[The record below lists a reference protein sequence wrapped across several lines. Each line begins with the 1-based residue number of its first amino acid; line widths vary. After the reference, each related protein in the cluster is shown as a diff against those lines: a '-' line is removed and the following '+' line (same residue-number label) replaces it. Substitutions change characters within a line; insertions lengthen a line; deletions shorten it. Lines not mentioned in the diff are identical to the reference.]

1 MPRLICPNG
10 HQWDSP
16 SGADTPAPGKNT
28 VCPVCGAPTETF
40 PAPGVRTPLA
50 DARTATPCA
59 APARSAVAEPLQRTA
74 IHSPEPLAPSA
85 GPAPDLVPGYE
96 VLEELGRGGMG
107 IVYRGR
113 RLADDGIVALK
124 VIRKDRLIHP
134 EAVRRFRREAHAAAR
149 LSHPNIVRVYDA
161 DQAGDTHFLA
171 MEYVEGVTL
180 QRLVEMY
187 GCLPVAQA
195 CDYLRQIALGLQ
207 HAHEQALVHRD
218 VKPANLMVTTPPL
231 GSAGASPSQ
240 PGSPA
245 PMGHARYRG
254 AVVKLLDMGVARLY
268 QLSDNPEDLLT
279 TLTQDGA
286 MLGTPDY
293 IAPEQLEDAHH
304 ADIRADLYSLGCT
317 FHFLLTGSVPFPGG
331 TLIQKLDRHR
341 WEMPPA
347 VEQVRPEVP
356 AAVGA
361 LVRKLMAKRPQ
372 DRYQTPGELAAALE
386 HLARTGHVP
395 AEPRP
400 PAVLPAMC
408 FTGHADAVW
417 GVAVAPDGS
426 QAVSGGRDRTIRLWK
441 LDRAAPDDRRPADP
455 ACRPSVLDAAAAAGA
470 VLPEQGQQVRAVA
483 WSGDGRHLLSAS
495 GATLRL
501 WQVPGNV
508 ELARLG
514 GHSDTINAVA
524 FSPDGRRALSG
535 GDDKALRLW
544 DVVARRELRRLPGHA
559 RAVSSLAFSPD
570 GLRAVSGGRDQT
582 LRLWDLAAGR
592 ELRCLTAQQGLI
604 LDVAFSPD
612 GRLALAG
619 NFDTTVRLWDLGAGK
634 EVRRFQGHRQMVSA
648 VVFTPDGR
656 RVLSGGHD
664 QTVRLWDVD
673 SARELH
679 CLEGPAGAVTC
690 LAVTPDGRHVLA
702 ACADRSLYLWQI
714 PVT

>member
-1 MPRLICPNG
+1 MPRLTCPNG
-10 HQWDSP
+10 HQWEAP
-16 SGADTPAPGKNT
+16 SAADTPAPGKNT

-40 PAPGVRTPLA
+40 PTPGARTPLG

-74 IHSPEPLAPSA
+74 VHAPEALAPA
-85 GPAPDLVPGYE
+85 AAPASDLVPGYE

-113 RLADDGIVALK
+113 RLADGGIVALK

-149 LSHPNIVRVYDA
+149 LSHPNIVRVYEA
-161 DQAGDTHFLA
+161 DQGGDTHFLA

-180 QRLVEMY
+180 QRLVESS

-218 VKPANLMVTTPPL
+218 VKPANLMVATPPV
-231 GSAGASPSQ
+231 ADA
-240 PGSPA
+240 PGSPSPA
-245 PMGHARYRG
+245 GHARYRG
-254 AVVKLLDMGVARLY
+254 ALVKLLDMGVARLY
-268 QLSDNPEDLLT
+268 QLSDSPEDLLT

-317 FHFLLTGSVPFPGG
+317 FYFLLTGSVPFPGG

-361 LVRKLMAKRPQ
+361 IVRKLMAKKPG
-372 DRYQTPGELAAALE
+372 DRYQTPGDLAAALVY
-386 HLARTGHVP
+386 LARTGHVP

-400 PAVLPAMC
+400 PAVLPALC
-408 FTGHADAVW
+408 FTGHTDAVW
-417 GVAVAPDGS
+417 SVAVAPDVL

-441 LDRAAPDDRRPADP
+441 LDRTAA
-455 ACRPSVLDAAAAAGA
+455 VA

-483 WSGDGRHLLSAS
+483 WSGDSRHLLTAS

-508 ELARLG
+508 ELARLS

-524 FSPDGRRALSG
+524 FSPAG
-535 GDDKALRLW
+535 GPCPAATTRYC
-544 DVVARRELRRLPGHA
+544 GCGT
-559 RAVSSLAFSPD
+559 SPPAASCA
-570 GLRAVSGGRDQT
+570 GSPATPAPSAAWPFPPT
-582 LRLWDLAAGR
+582 ACAPSPAAGTR
-592 ELRCLTAQQGLI
+592 PCDCGTW
-604 LDVAFSPD
+604 P
-612 GRLALAG
+612 
-619 NFDTTVRLWDLGAGK
+619 
-634 EVRRFQGHRQMVSA
+634 
-648 VVFTPDGR
+648 
-656 RVLSGGHD
+656 
-664 QTVRLWDVD
+664 
-673 SARELH
+673 
-679 CLEGPAGAVTC
+679 PAGSC
-690 LAVTPDGRHVLA
+690 A
-702 ACADRSLYLWQI
+702 A
-714 PVT
+714 